1 MYRSIFKKEPCV
13 PCLVFPAFVLLL
25 MLLSQRAIDADPIS
39 VATMKNDLEPIKFS
53 KTAHKLSACAL
64 LIGA

>member
-1 MYRSIFKKEPCV
+1 MYL
-13 PCLVFPAFVLLL
+13 CLVVPAFVLLL